1 VLELPGL
8 EKAEGVADRIGID
21 TPTTRVDVEQRRA
34 ELQNSRV
41 GLIEV
46 GDVDVQVELLRV
58 GVVWPLRRPE
68 VLYALEPEHET
79 GFRVQGREVI
89 VDGPPGICPVDFP
102 A

>member
-1 VLELPGL
+1 LEN
-8 EKAEGVADRIGID
+8 AEGVAD
-21 TPTTRVDVEQRRA
+21 VSV
-34 ELQNSRV
+34 
-41 GLIEV
+41 IEV

-89 VDGPPGICPVDFP
+89 VDGHRGSARLISPPRSDR
-102 A
+102 